1 MVTAGLTLT
10 ATTVVMLHHATPWWL
25 FATAFLVAVT
35 ATGRLCW
42 HLDTR
47 NGDLT

>member
-1 MVTAGLTLT
+1 MTAAALTLT
-10 ATTVVMLHHATPWWL
+10 AATIVMLHHATPWWL
-25 FATAFLVAVT
+25 FTTMFLVAVA